1 MPYMAFVMCAKLA
14 NDTATNDPAAAF
26 SQRMAAM
33 AMHARG
39 EGDRA
44 EARRRPDAT
53 IRAMATAT
61 IPGGKLSPPKAIKVG
76 EDSPAVDYRAA
87 WRNHV
92 EARGAGLRA
101 NANMGLHLLVGV
113 SPDWIAAEGDRH
125 DPGNPRNVQLFTE
138 ARRWAQ
144 KELGGVF
151 GVRMDFDEKGAG
163 VVDVFAAPIREQGRK
178 GARRNF
184 VGVSQALDELA
195 ARNGRVKT
203 YEALQDSWAAWAKR
217 ELSPE
222 IERGRPTAETGRQHL
237 TPEGYG
243 QAVES
248 GVLAM
253 HEKALAALE
262 AAKSL
267 DHRTRRRTRRWTRAI
282 GEMTQIV
289 RHEKGAE
296 WTAQVVAIGE
306 DLAAAIA
313 GDDEADKRLAD
324 RYAKGGAEERG
335 LAHTR

>member
-61 IPGGKLSPPKAIKVG
+61 VPGGKLSLPREIKPG
-76 EDSPAVDYRAA
+76 DASPAVDYGAA

-92 EARGAGLRA
+92 DASGAGLRA

-125 DPGNPRNVQLFTE
+125 DPGNPRNVQLFTA

-144 KELGGVF
+144 QEIGGVF

-163 VVDVFAAPIREQGRK
+163 IVDVFAAPIREQGRK
-178 GARRNF
+178 GSRRNF
-184 VGVSQALDELA
+184 VAVSQALDELA

-203 YEALQDSWAAWAKR
+203 YEALQDSWAAWAQR

-222 IERGRPTAETGRQHL
+222 LERGRPKAETGRQHL

-248 GVLAM
+248 GVVAM
-253 HEKALAALE
+253 HEKALAILE
-262 AAKSL
+262 EAKAIE
-267 DHRTRRRTRRWTRAI
+267 RGTKRRRRRWTRAI
-282 GEMTQIV
+282 REITMIV

-296 WTAQVVAIGE
+296 WTAQVMAIAA
-306 DLAAAIA
+306 DLGAAIE

-324 RYAKGGAEERG
+324 RYAKGGAEDRG